1 MTSFILRRL
10 GSGLVLIVLVTAITF
25 FLTFGAGIP
34 VAQNILGPTASAD
47 QIATLNAQLGI
58 DRPILEQYAS
68 WVLGVF
74 RGDLGTSYFTSE
86 PVAQALASRLPVTL
100 SIVLVA
106 CVITLA
112 VSVLLGV
119 ASAARGGWL
128 DSLLQ
133 GIATISYVF
142 PAIVLGIVMVY
153 VFAIVL
159 EWVPAIGFVPLQESF
174 GGWFASIVLPA
185 VLLSIGGVASLA
197 AQIRGSMI
205 DELNRDYVRS
215 LRSRGLSERSIL
227 LKHALRN
234 AASPGLT
241 TFSLLFITMFGASL
255 FVEKI
260 FALPG
265 FGTYGFTSTIQGDLP
280 AMLGVSLF
288 SVAMVVVVNLA
299 VDLANGWLNPKVRV
313 S

>member
-1 MTSFILRRL
+1 VTSFILRRL